1 MIKNS
6 AIVAI
11 VDSYDKFT
19 EVEKLIADYFIKNK
33 HKEDFS
39 IKNIKNKLHVSE
51 SSITRFSQKCGFKGY
66 REFIY
71 RYEEGFLKGISK
83 SSFNVE
89 EVLNTYGRILNMF
102 PSLIDNE
109 QIDRIADLIIK
120 SKSVLFVGIGSSGLV
135 AREMQSRLTRLGIL
149 VMAIDYQDEMR
160 MRAVFQKENSLLIGI
175 SLSANKE
182 SVLFALKQAKENGA
196 KTILVTSN
204 PKDKFSF
211 VDEKVIIPTIEDL
224 RGGNIISPQFPV
236 LVFMDFCYNKIIK
249 NNLEDDYRKLLHKKT
264 IDALEE
270 DKKWA
275 ISSLFLW
282 NKLLIVFR

>member
-71 RYEEGFLKGISK
+71 RYEEGFFKGISK

-89 EVLNTYGRILNMF
+89 EVLNTYSRILNMF
-102 PSLIDNE
+102 PSLINND
-109 QIDRIADLIIK
+109 QIDRIANLIRK

-149 VMAIDYQDEMR
+149 VLSIDYQDEMR
-160 MRAVFQKENSLLIGI
+160 MRAVFQKEDSLVIGI

-182 SVLFALKQAKENGA
+182 SVLFSLKQAKENWA
-196 KTILVTSN
+196 KTVLITSN
-204 PKDKFSF
+204 SKEKFPY
-211 VDEKVIIPTIEDL
+211 VDEKVIVPTIENL
-224 RGGNIISPQFPV
+224 RSGNIISPQFPV
-236 LVFMDFCYNKIIK
+236 LVFMDFCYNKILK
-249 NNLEDDYRKLLHKKT
+249 NNLENNYREILHKKT

-282 NKLLIVFR
+282 NKLFYLQ

>member
-109 QIDRIADLIIK
+109 QIDKIADLIIK

-149 VMAIDYQDEMR
+149 VMAIDSR
-160 MRAVFQKENSLLIGI
+160 WNENEGSF
-175 SLSANKE
+175 SKR
-182 SVLFALKQAKENGA
+182 
-196 KTILVTSN
+196 
-204 PKDKFSF
+204 KFSAYWHKPF
-211 VDEKVIIPTIEDL
+211 SQQRIRSFRPKT
-224 RGGNIISPQFPV
+224 RQR
-236 LVFMDFCYNKIIK
+236 KRRK
-249 NNLEDDYRKLLHKKT
+249 NNSYNIKFKR
-264 IDALEE
+264 
-270 DKKWA
+270 
-275 ISSLFLW
+275 
-282 NKLLIVFR
+282 

>member
-1 MIKNS
+1 MIKDS

-11 VDSYDKFT
+11 VDNYDKFT
-19 EVEKLIADYFIKNK
+19 DVEKLIADYFIKNK

-71 RYEEGFLKGISK
+71 RYEEGFFKGISK

-89 EVLNTYGRILNMF
+89 EVLNTYSRILNMF
-102 PSLIDNE
+102 PSLIDND
-109 QIDRIADLIIK
+109 QIDRIANLIRK

-149 VMAIDYQDEMR
+149 VLSIDYQDEMR
-160 MRAVFQKENSLLIGI
+160 MRAVFQKEDSLVMGI
-175 SLSANKE
+175 SLSASKE
-182 SVLFALKQAKENGA
+182 SVLFSLKQAKENGA
-196 KTILVTSN
+196 KTVLITSN
-204 PKDKFSF
+204 SKEEFPYI
-211 VDEKVIIPTIEDL
+211 DEKVIVPTIENL
-224 RGGNIISPQFPV
+224 RNGNIISPQFPV
-236 LVFMDFCYNKIIK
+236 LVFMDFCYNKILK
-249 NNLEDDYRKLLHKKT
+249 NNLENNYREILHKKT

-275 ISSLFLW
+275 ISSL
-282 NKLLIVFR
+282 

>member
-1 MIKNS
+1 MIKDS

-11 VDSYDKFT
+11 VDNYDKFT
-19 EVEKLIADYFIKNK
+19 DVEKLIADYFIKNK

-71 RYEEGFLKGISK
+71 RYEEGFLKGISN

-89 EVLNTYGRILNMF
+89 EVLNTYSRILNMF
-102 PSLIDNE
+102 TSLIDND
-109 QIDRIADLIIK
+109 QIDRIANLIRK

-149 VMAIDYQDEMR
+149 VLAINYQDEMR
-160 MRAVFQKENSLLIGI
+160 MRAVFQKEDSLVIGI
-175 SLSANKE
+175 SLSASKE
-182 SVLFALKQAKENGA
+182 SVLFSLKQAKENGA
-196 KTILVTSN
+196 KTVLITSN
-204 PKDKFSF
+204 TKDEFPY
-211 VDEKVIIPTIEDL
+211 VDEKVIVPTIENL
-224 RGGNIISPQFPV
+224 RSGNIISPQFPV
-236 LVFMDFCYNKIIK
+236 LVFMDFCYNKILK
-249 NNLEDDYRKLLHKKT
+249 NNLENNYREILHKKT

-275 ISSLFLW
+275 ASSLFLS
-282 NKLLIVFR
+282 